1 MRATIAVFVS
11 LLALLVA
18 LAWVYRDELIP
29 GEVPAPAS
37 AGLPLLP
44 TDTAP
49 AAPAAGEPDAT
60 QATRT
65 QPQTLPPAPGATAVV
80 APVTTEAI
88 ARAEP
93 TPAAAVPAAA
103 EPAVT
108 AGLPGPGATIGAAE
122 PAETGPSVES
132 PEPSAHDE
140 QVEQV
145 EQEAEAFVST
155 LIEPDPVP
163 VDVSDIDRFVPAD
176 QVLSLLPPDTVERIA
191 GQAELLADPS
201 LAADTPI
208 TVVKEIEEVEL
219 IMPERLIALSAGDL
233 QHKVNILQGNQV
245 VQKTVQEALEM
256 HAADAGKAIPIVKK
270 VRYFQ
275 ITTPGEL
282 SLDTTV
288 QGEAIIGVIKK
299 PYHLEAATVAD
310 LLRKEKILDPEAVF
324 YVRTVLDTDTQGIW
338 GIVQS
343 GLIDNFARGM
353 AIRRGEEINTYRVEI
368 PRYADEVLANRS
380 SSFLGRLIYH
390 KTLKSYVYNFKRNK
404 MGRNPDE
411 LVPGQEIVIIKF
423 LPDELIGIYKHF
435 VAQQS

>member
-1 MRATIAVFVS
+1 MRATTAVLVS
-11 LLALLVA
+11 LLALLVV

-29 GEVPAPAS
+29 GEVPAPVS
-37 AGLPLLP
+37 AGHPLLP

-60 QATRT
+60 QVTRT

-88 ARAEP
+88 APAEP
-93 TPAAAVPAAA
+93 TRAAVPATA

-108 AGLPGPGATIGAAE
+108 AVLPDPGVTVEPAEPAE

-132 PEPSAHDE
+132 PEPSARD
-140 QVEQV
+140 EQV

-155 LIEPDPVP
+155 LVEPDPVP

-201 LAADTPI
+201 LAPDAPI

-219 IMPERLIALSAGDL
+219 ITPERLIALSAGDL
-233 QHKVNILQGNQV
+233 QHKVSILQGDQV

-256 HAADAGKAIPIVKK
+256 HAADAGKAIPIIRK

-343 GLIDNFARGM
+343 GLIENFARGM

-390 KTLKSYVYNFKRNK
+390 KTLKSYVYNYKRNK